1 MRYISVIIPTR
12 NRCALLKK
20 CLESLTNQSYST
32 DSFEVLVIDN
42 GSTDDTRSVVHEFSL
57 QIQHLRYSHVE
68 KPGLH
73 EGRHAGLKLSEGEI
87 LVFADDDIQALP
99 TWLEGIQESFQNK
112 EVGLVG
118 GKNIPNYESDPP
130 DWLESLWVT
139 TSDGKY
145 ITYFSL
151 LDFGDEPK
159 VIHPYFVFGCN
170 FSVRKDL
177 LLQIKGFHPDG
188 MPQSMLKYRGDGES
202 HVAIT
207 LHDMGFK
214 TMYNPKA
221 SVKHW
226 VPVSRMN
233 TDYINK
239 RAFAEGITQSY
250 IDTRKKFFD
259 DKDEFA
265 RGKLAK
271 QLKESIREFFLGDIK
286 KQISRSFREGYKFH
300 QAELSRDED
309 LRSWVVKDNY
319 LT

>member
-1 MRYISVIIPTR
+1 MISVVIPTL
-12 NRCALLKK
+12 NRSDLLR
-20 CLESLTNQSYST
+20 LTLQSLTKQTLPASE
-32 DSFEVLVIDN
+32 FEVLVIDN
-42 GSTDDTRSVVHEFSL
+42 GSTDDTKAVVSHFRYELPCVKYF
-57 QIQHLRYSHVE
+57 QELR
-68 KPGLH
+68 PGLH
-73 EGRHAGLKLSEGEI
+73 SGRHRGLAEAGGNI

-99 TWLEGIQESFQNK
+99 TWLEGIQESFQNDD
-112 EVGLVG
+112 VGLVG
-118 GKNIPNYESDPP
+118 GKNIPNYESVPP
-130 DWLESLWVT
+130 AWMEKLWVT
-139 TSDGKY
+139 TPDGKY

-151 LDFGDEPK
+151 LDFGDAPK
-159 VIHPYFVFGCN
+159 VVHPYFVFGCN
-170 FSVRKDL
+170 FSIRKDL
-177 LLQIKGFHPDG
+177 LFEIKGFHPDG

-226 VPVSRMN
+226 VPASRMKMN
-233 TDYINK
+233 YIKK

-259 DKDEFA
+259 DKNEFA
-265 RGKLAK
+265 YGKLAN
-271 QLKESIREFFLGDIK
+271 QLKERIREFFLGDIK
-286 KQISRSFREGYKFH
+286 KEISRSFREGYKFH